1 MIGKKDMR
9 NIFRIGFIQQNRS
22 EVFNYFCLFKTSSVK
37 MKLQILT
44 VNVTLVN
51 IQQEQKL
58 ISSLDIVLAYV
69 WKDFIEPICLRNV
82 TNA

>member
-1 MIGKKDMR
+1 MNFTKSH
-9 NIFRIGFIQQNRS
+9 FA
-22 EVFNYFCLFKTSSVK
+22 
-37 MKLQILT
+37 ILC
-44 VNVTLVN
+44 VD

-69 WKDFIEPICLRNV
+69 WKDFIELICLRNV